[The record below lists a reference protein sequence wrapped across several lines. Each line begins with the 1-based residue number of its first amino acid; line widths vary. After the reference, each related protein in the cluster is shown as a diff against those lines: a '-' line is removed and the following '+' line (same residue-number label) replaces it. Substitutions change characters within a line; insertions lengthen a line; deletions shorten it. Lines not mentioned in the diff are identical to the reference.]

1 MRYKPFY
8 SGAASPCPVVECSM
22 GTNGYRAELGR
33 TLLLLTI
40 RSYQPAFSHQHL
52 HCPHHHHPCFLQQ
65 TQSSVRLVSR
75 LMVTMGGQCGHS
87 YLSSIFLF
95 LFPVLASLII
105 GSKALRMGHYYVCAS
120 IELCKN
126 TAPWCN
132 SNGVVTKCLW
142 PGSQSPVTGGAR
154 TRGNVCK

>member
-1 MRYKPFY
+1 MQKYEGREGVRCKVRYKPFY

-40 RSYQPAFSHQHL
+40 RSYQPAFSHQPL
-52 HCPHHHHPCFLQQ
+52 HCPHHHNPCFLQQ

-95 LFPVLASLII
+95 LFPVLASLLGPRPLGWVII
-105 GSKALRMGHYYVCAS
+105 WFERS
-120 IELCKN
+120 
-126 TAPWCN
+126 
-132 SNGVVTKCLW
+132 
-142 PGSQSPVTGGAR
+142 
-154 TRGNVCK
+154 